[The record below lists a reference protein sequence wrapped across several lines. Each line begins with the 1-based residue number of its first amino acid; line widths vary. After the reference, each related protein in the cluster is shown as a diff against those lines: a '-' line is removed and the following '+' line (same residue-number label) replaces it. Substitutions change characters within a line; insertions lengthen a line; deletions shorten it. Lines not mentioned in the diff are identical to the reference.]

1 MNVYG
6 VSEVLRTNASR
17 DQMVLNLESEI
28 RSFAK
33 HMRLPVED
41 AEIIVRQ
48 KLGISRMSELDSF
61 TSDDLVKARSAV
73 REMTIDALR
82 ASVAV

>member
-1 MNVYG
+1 
-6 VSEVLRTNASR
+6 
-17 DQMVLNLESEI
+17 
-28 RSFAK
+28 
-33 HMRLPVED
+33 MRLPVED

-73 REMTIDALR
+73 REMTIEALR